1 MNKEQTPF
9 DKWCK
14 FNPYKIYDDPKHK
27 KILNFYLWSCPSSD
41 TAYGA
46 KTFEELGWEKPQQYK
61 ILKTYFRSNN
71 IPFVSTTEKD
81 IESELCKHN
90 QSEKHSFCE
99 TIVFVKRTSG
109 QIDEVFRSI
118 RNALAHGSFCI
129 EEKEGDDFFYFFESR
144 YNETKKKS
152 QTEKTNV
159 RIKKINARIV
169 LKSNT
174 LVALINK
181 VKNGPKGR

>member
-1 MNKEQTPF
+1 MKKEQTPIY
-9 DKWCK
+9 KWCD
-14 FNPYKIYDDPKHK
+14 FNPDKIYDDPNHK
-27 KILNFYLWSCPSSD
+27 DILNFYLWSCPSPE

-61 ILKTYFRSNN
+61 ILVTYFISNN
-71 IPFVSTTEKD
+71 ISFVSTTEKD
-81 IESELCKHN
+81 IESELLKHN
-90 QSEKHSFCE
+90 QLKNHSFSE
-99 TIVFVKRTSG
+99 TIVFAETKRG
-109 QIDEVFRSI
+109 KIDQVFRSI
-118 RNALAHGSFCI
+118 RNAIAHGSFCI

-144 YNETKKKS
+144 NIRTKKIKS
-152 QTEKTNV
+152 QKINA
-159 RIKKINARIV
+159 RIEKINARIV

>member
-1 MNKEQTPF
+1 MKKEQTLF
-9 DKWCK
+9 DKWCN
-14 FNPYKIYDDPKHK
+14 FNPDKIYKDPKHK
-27 KILNFYLWSCPSSD
+27 KILNFYLWSCPSPE

-46 KTFEELGWEKPQQYK
+46 KTFKELGWEIPQQYK

-90 QSEKHSFCE
+90 QSEKHSFSE
-99 TIVFVKRTSG
+99 TIVFADKKRG

-129 EEKEGDDFFYFFESR
+129 RKKKKDDFFYFFENR
-144 YNETKKKS
+144 NPKTKKIKS
-152 QTEKTNV
+152 
-159 RIKKINARIV
+159 RIV
-169 LKSNT
+169 LKSST
-174 LVALINK
+174 LIALINK